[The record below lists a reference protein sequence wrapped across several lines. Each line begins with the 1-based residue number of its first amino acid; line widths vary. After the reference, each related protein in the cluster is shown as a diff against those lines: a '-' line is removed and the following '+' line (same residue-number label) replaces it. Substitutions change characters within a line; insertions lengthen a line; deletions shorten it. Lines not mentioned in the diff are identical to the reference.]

1 MRACAAAHP
10 PRAPVR
16 SAQGGSSTKGGIKSS
31 LFPDGNDHPGD
42 LETQSSSVSKA
53 IRFQRLRSKGPP
65 GLGSARPSET
75 PVIKGTSF

>member
-1 MRACAAAHP
+1 MRACTAAHP
-10 PRAPVR
+10 PRALVR
-16 SAQGGSSTKGGIKSS
+16 SAQGESGTHGSIKSS

-53 IRFQRLRSKGPP
+53 IGFQRLRSKGPP
-65 GLGSARPSET
+65 GSDSARPSET

>member
-1 MRACAAAHP
+1 MRACAATHP
-10 PRAPVR
+10 PRTRLR
-16 SAQGGSSTKGGIKSS
+16 SAQGGSSTQGGIKSS

-53 IRFQRLRSKGPP
+53 IGFQRLRSKGPP
-65 GLGSARPSET
+65 GSDSASPSET